1 MIMEKRVAEIL
12 RSLHTTDA
20 RELAKAFAFEPKRS
34 YDLACAAVARTGD
47 LVKAAELVESGWS
60 HEDVVIPVRL
70 AAQVRGVV
78 DAADECA
85 GPSALAE
92 LAIKLVDVLDS

>member
-70 AAQVRGVV
+70 SLEDLVRQSLVM
-78 DAADECA
+78 
-85 GPSALAE
+85 P
-92 LAIKLVDVLDS
+92 AIGLSTR